1 MGTEAISL
9 ALGALMTDAGPP
21 WIAVQVPPQDSG
33 TGKSLPS
40 SFLTLCTMATL
51 CTTWL
56 SVYSVILQLKHYYK
70 PSLQRYVVRILVMYV
85 TLQVPDVPTNVSGLC
100 CMQWHQQFRYFRC
113 S

>member
-1 MGTEAISL
+1 
-9 ALGALMTDAGPP
+9 
-21 WIAVQVPPQDSG
+21 
-33 TGKSLPS
+33 
-40 SFLTLCTMATL
+40 MATL

-100 CMQWHQQFRYFRC
+100 CMQWHQLFRYFRC